1 MSKITVELN
10 KITVSEFYNQV
21 IMCNDLGFP
30 SYGKGEPIN
39 KLMREIKKEV
49 KKQRKQ
55 DELGWKDFW
64 NFWPLS
70 IVTPIMLLSI
80 ILAPFFQ

>member
-1 MSKITVELN
+1 VSKITVELN
-10 KITVSEFYNQV
+10 KKTVSEFYNQV

-55 DELGWKDFW
+55 DE
-64 NFWPLS
+64 
-70 IVTPIMLLSI
+70 
-80 ILAPFFQ
+80 

>member
-10 KITVSEFYNQV
+10 KKTVSEFYNQV
-21 IMCNDLGFP
+21 VMCNDLDFP

-55 DELGWKDFW
+55 DELGWKDHFKIRTTRIR
-64 NFWPLS
+64 
-70 IVTPIMLLSI
+70 IVHDRI
-80 ILAPFFQ
+80 F